1 MTIEGRAPVGSRGE
15 IGRLR
20 RRKRT
25 ISNWAVAVSKDL
37 SSLPSRGWKRG
48 LCYVAPE
55 DTNDTSDEKGPRFVG
70 GLIETVP
77 CLEFTKDSLNENT
90 KKKAEWSHVKE
101 R

>member
-37 SSLPSRGWKRG
+37 SSLPPRGWQRG

-55 DTNDTSDEKGPRFVG
+55 DTNDTSDEKGPRFG
-70 GLIETVP
+70 AYLIETVP
-77 CLEFTKDSLNENT
+77 CLEFTKDSLKENT
-90 KKKAEWSHVKE
+90 EKKADFTL
-101 R
+101 